1 MSQFPASRFLT
12 KALLSAVF
20 LLLAWA
26 GAFSTERMQSD
37 LQALQAQGPRVAGTP
52 ALTAAGEYLAAE
64 LRKVGYTVDF
74 QPFTYSRTR
83 DLGSSLQVGDTTLQV
98 SSIAGSPG
106 QRVEGPLAVVP
117 GAGLAADI
125 ATLNLQGTIAVV
137 RRGGIP
143 GLEKARLAAGRGAVG
158 IILVTEEPSGTRF
171 TFGGSSPI
179 PGVTLSRSDG
189 DALFNQTGTRAVLDA
204 RIVTEEVQGRNVMA
218 RRGSANPLAIV
229 GGHYDSV
236 PGSPGANDNASGTVT
251 VLELA
256 RQLASSPI
264 SEHTWFIF
272 FDGEEDGL
280 WGSRRFVEQNLELV
294 RGLKAMLNL
303 DMVGVDVNG
312 SLGIGGSGELRAL
325 ADCNAL
331 QVACGSAPGGG
342 SDHVPFAQAGVPVLF
357 FFRGLDPNYHLP
369 TDTAAD
375 PRLLSQTGQVVRS
388 ILERLLR

>member
-1 MSQFPASRFLT
+1 MRPFTASRLSL
-12 KALLSAVF
+12 KALLSLAF

-26 GAFSTERMQSD
+26 GAFSTERMQAD
-37 LQALQAQGPRVAGTP
+37 LQALQSQGPRVAGLP
-52 ALTAAGEYLAAE
+52 ATTAAGEYLAAE

-83 DLGSSLQVGDTTLQV
+83 DQGSSLLVGTATFPI

-106 QRVEGPLAVVP
+106 RRVEGPLAVVP
-117 GAGLAADI
+117 GTGLAADF
-125 ATLNLQGTIAVV
+125 ANLNLQGAIAVV

-143 GLEKARLAAGRGAVG
+143 GLEKAQLAAGRGALG
-158 IILVTEEPSGTRF
+158 IILVTEEPSSTRF

-179 PGVTLSRSDG
+179 PGVTLSQSDG
-189 DALFNQTGTRAVLDA
+189 DALFNQAGTRAVLDV
-204 RIVTEEVQGRNVMA
+204 RIVTEEVQGRNVIA
-218 RRGSANPLAIV
+218 KRGNTNPLAIV

-256 RQLASSPI
+256 RQLADNPLSQQI
-264 SEHTWFIF
+264 WFMF

-280 WGSRRFVEQNLELV
+280 WGSRRFVEQNPEIV
-294 RGLKAMLNL
+294 RGLKGMLNL
-303 DMVGVDVNG
+303 DMVGVNVNG
-312 SLGIGGSGELRAL
+312 ALGIGGSGELRAL

-357 FFRGLDPNYHLP
+357 FFRGLDPNYHRP
-369 TDTAAD
+369 TDTIAD
-375 PRLLSQTGQVVRS
+375 PVLMAQTGQVVRG